1 MSELLCYAQLA
12 ESLGQDGDGHRVG
25 GGRGFS
31 GLVLVGTTNVVGRC
45 ESRTVLTGT
54 GAAGIQ
60 RGGRERYSKVGCDL
74 RIHYNTSFYHYN
86 TSLKSIQKLVNTSQ
100 IHVNVPLKYM

>member
-1 MSELLCYAQLA
+1 MLCYAQLA

-60 RGGRERYSKVGCDL
+60 RGGRERYSKVGCE
-74 RIHYNTSFYHYN
+74 
-86 TSLKSIQKLVNTSQ
+86 SITIQVFTITIQVSNLFKNL
-100 IHVNVPLKYM
+100 